1 MTLPNIYVCIA
12 FFIQPVI
19 VVLAQRI
26 SIWNRGNI
34 KETSQRCDALGPE
47 PALSLK
53 AGPNIST

>member
-34 KETSQRCDALGPE
+34 KETSQRCVAMGLKTALCTKE
-47 PALSLK
+47 ALV
-53 AGPNIST
+53 